1 MMRASLEIVNKQ
13 LKQVRHLATVTASK
27 YSTRGF
33 LLISIYRTIVK
44 IISMWNSGRE
54 KEKAELSK
62 MTILL
67 MKLLSSTSGSQRD
80 LRFRLLP
87 K

>member
-1 MMRASLEIVNKQ
+1 MRASLEIVNKQ
-13 LKQVRHLATVTASK
+13 LKQVRHSATVTASK
-27 YSTRGF
+27 YSARGF